1 MLTSGHTVLLPYTQE
16 ELLELS
22 LSSLLGQQA
31 LLECRAGE
39 DSEAPPLLHTSVSI
53 SLGLVLPILQDGG
66 EGAQQHL

>member
-1 MLTSGHTVLLPYTQE
+1 MLTSGHTVLLPHTQE

-31 LLECRAGE
+31 LLKCRAGE
-39 DSEAPPLLHTSVSI
+39 ESEASPLLHTSVAI
-53 SLGLVLPILQDGG
+53 SLGLALPLLQDGG